1 MVEMAMNQLR
11 DRQII
16 ALDDD
21 RKAKM
26 INNLLVV
33 LTSENNIQ
41 PVVNAG
47 QSQDG

>member
-1 MVEMAMNQLR
+1 
-11 DRQII
+11 
-16 ALDDD
+16 
-21 RKAKM
+21 M

-47 QSQDG
+47 QYQDGWLRINTI